1 MEAAVRFLWRGHNS
15 LCPRLRRWVSVGR
28 TAGHRECSEERGWKG
43 LCPFPVSPSLGG
55 QGGYLCRSGLRLC
68 KARALLLFWCLASLS
83 LCSAALG
90 LSRAVKLFACL
101 FFGSTP
107 SSSQRHRLLPWSRM
121 KAVDHG
127 HLVSSVEGQEP
138 VLCLAFSLP
147 LWS

>member
-1 MEAAVRFLWRGHNS
+1 MQGQGSPPVLVPS
-15 LCPRLRRWVSVGR
+15 IVVSVFSCLR
-28 TAGHRECSEERGWKG
+28 T
-43 LCPFPVSPSLGG
+43 L
-55 QGGYLCRSGLRLC
+55 QG
-68 KARALLLFWCLASLS
+68 
-83 LCSAALG
+83 
-90 LSRAVKLFACL
+90 VKLFACL